1 MSKNATLDTYNE
13 LQIAY
18 DFFNAQLFD
27 NALPSCL
34 ITLQR
39 EKRTLGYYSWNR
51 FVNAQGEQIDEL
63 AMNPS
68 YFGVRTIAETLST
81 LCHEQVH
88 TFQFHF
94 GTPSRNGYHNKEWAN
109 KMEEIGLVP
118 SNTGQIGGKRTG
130 QQMTHYIKKGGKFE
144 KACKKLLTK
153 KFKLSWY
160 DRFPPMTEEAAKTK
174 FDDVGE
180 DDQELS
186 SEDDLG
192 GNSAIDLELL
202 SFANLE
208 ENKSNR
214 DKYRCSNCGNQVWG
228 KPNMKLRC
236 GEDLCENIE
245 LEYCD

>member
-1 MSKNATLDTYNE
+1 MSKNATNDTYNE

-18 DFFNAQLFD
+18 DFFNEKLFD
-27 NALPSCL
+27 NILPPCL

-68 YFGVRTIAETLST
+68 YFGVRTISETLST

-88 TFQFHF
+88 TYQFHF

-109 KMEEIGLVP
+109 KMEEIGLMP
-118 SNTGQIGGKRTG
+118 SNTGRIGGKRTG
-130 QQMTHYIKKGGKFE
+130 QQMTHYIMSGGKFE

-160 DRFPPMTEEAAKTK
+160 DKFPPITEEAVKIK
-174 FDDVGE
+174 IDLENNE
-180 DDQELS
+180 DETHELDKNLS
-186 SEDDLG
+186 
-192 GNSAIDLELL
+192 IDLELL
-202 SFANLE
+202 SFVNE
-208 ENKSNR
+208 DENKSNR
-214 DKYRCSNCGNQVWG
+214 EKYKCLSCGNQVWG
-228 KPNMKLRC
+228 KPNMKLKC
-236 GEDLCENIE
+236 GEEFCNNAE
-245 LEYCD
+245 LEYSD

>member
-130 QQMTHYIKKGGKFE
+130 QQMTHRILKKGGNL
-144 KACKKLLTK
+144 KKHVRN
-153 KFKLSWY
+153 Y
-160 DRFPPMTEEAAKTK
+160 
-174 FDDVGE
+174 
-180 DDQELS
+180 
-186 SEDDLG
+186 
-192 GNSAIDLELL
+192 
-202 SFANLE
+202 
-208 ENKSNR
+208 
-214 DKYRCSNCGNQVWG
+214 
-228 KPNMKLRC
+228 
-236 GEDLCENIE
+236 
-245 LEYCD
+245 